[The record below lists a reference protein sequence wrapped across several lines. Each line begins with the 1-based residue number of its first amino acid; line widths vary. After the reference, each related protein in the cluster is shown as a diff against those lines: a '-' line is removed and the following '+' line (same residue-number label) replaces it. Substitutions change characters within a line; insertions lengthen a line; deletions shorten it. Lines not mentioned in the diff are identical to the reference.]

1 MSGQVLSFKIAS
13 PEIASERLDGE
24 VILVSLESGKYFN
37 FNGTASDVF
46 WMIERGVPREKWEEL
61 LSRYFNNSD
70 SMTHDIN
77 VLVSKLLTS
86 RIITQSSADP
96 ITLTSNEYELPND
109 YKRDKWISP
118 ELTEFSDL
126 KDLIL
131 VDPVHDTSLE
141 GWPIEN
147 A

>member
-1 MSGQVLSFKIAS
+1 MSGKVLSFKIAS
-13 PEIASERLDGE
+13 PEIAFERLDGE

-61 LSRYFNNSD
+61 LRHYFKNTD

-86 RIITQSSADP
+86 RIITQSSSDP
-96 ITLTSNEYELPND
+96 ITLTGHECELPND
-109 YKRDKWISP
+109 YNRDNWVLP

-141 GWPIEN
+141 GWPIES